1 VRGTKSAN
9 SLRPKIAALG
19 SNLLSI
25 PKGSKSMSL
34 VIKKWYA
41 GNDANE
47 EGNFVHLVG
56 REAGLISWLLS
67 LFKIDPT
74 NEVEIK
80 DNLLKFTSSSF
91 AGQEKRIIPINSI
104 TSAYY
109 GYEKPWKM
117 ALLLGTVFMPVFFI
131 GLIIGPLYYILNKNL
146 TVGVVEASGW
156 VGSFSFK
163 RSIIEGQNIN
173 EEEAYEVIEIIRKL
187 IEAKTA

>member
-1 VRGTKSAN
+1 
-9 SLRPKIAALG
+9 
-19 SNLLSI
+19 
-25 PKGSKSMSL
+25 MSL

-41 GNDANE
+41 GNEANE

-74 NEVEIK
+74 SEVEIK

-91 AGQEKRIIPINSI
+91 AGQEKRIIPMNSL

-117 ALLLGTVFMPVFFI
+117 ALILGVVFMPLFFL

-156 VGSFSFK
+156 VGAFSFK

>member
-1 VRGTKSAN
+1 
-9 SLRPKIAALG
+9 
-19 SNLLSI
+19 
-25 PKGSKSMSL
+25 MSL

-47 EGNFVHLVG
+47 DGNFVHLVG

-74 NEVEIK
+74 NEIEIK
-80 DNLLKFTSSSF
+80 DNILKFTSSSF
-91 AGQEKRIIPINSI
+91 AGQEKRIIPMKSI

-117 ALLLGTVFMPVFFI
+117 ALILGVVFMPVFFI
-131 GLIIGPLYYILNKNL
+131 GLIIGPLYYILNKSL
-146 TVGVVEASGW
+146 TVGVVESSGW

-163 RSIIEGQNIN
+163 RSIIEGQNIS

-187 IEAKTA
+187 IEAKTT

>member
-1 VRGTKSAN
+1 
-9 SLRPKIAALG
+9 
-19 SNLLSI
+19 
-25 PKGSKSMSL
+25 MSL

-56 REAGLISWLLS
+56 REAGLLSWLLS

-74 NEVEIK
+74 SEVEIK

-91 AGQEKRIIPINSI
+91 AGQEKRIIPMNSI

-117 ALLLGTVFMPVFFI
+117 ALLLGAVFMPVFFI

>member
-1 VRGTKSAN
+1 
-9 SLRPKIAALG
+9 
-19 SNLLSI
+19 
-25 PKGSKSMSL
+25 MSL

-47 EGNFVHLVG
+47 DGNFVHLVG

-74 NEVEIK
+74 NEIEIK

-91 AGQEKRIIPINSI
+91 AGQEKRIIPMKSI

-117 ALLLGTVFMPVFFI
+117 ALLLGVVFMPVFFI
-131 GLIIGPLYYILNKNL
+131 GLIIGPLYYILNKSL

-187 IEAKTA
+187 IEDKTT